1 MPAGALLGPT
11 RFRFTARP
19 AFPGPLPSDYTLIA
33 GSSYDIV
40 TDGAGFASSQPVT
53 VRLAAAA
60 LPAQAI
66 AARAGVTVLDDDRV
80 RRMTPTPANR
90 MVQQCGAGSVPPN
103 DGSPSGVLLDPQ
115 GTSLATL
122 CAPPSLGG
130 SATTS
135 VGGITPQPAVLPT
148 ITRQPVNASV
158 RVGRS
163 ATFAVF
169 ANGPGLSYQWL
180 RNGTPISGATGA
192 SYVIDSVATADFGAQ
207 FRVRVSNRFGEETSA
222 AATLSEDTTPPQVGV
237 WTARPPSAFSPTLGA
252 PEQLFGE
259 YVVNNN
265 GTLDTSL
272 AGGPLATGVVGD
284 PIIVGDNS
292 ARTGLVAVL
301 FRQRVSGSACPGGD
315 LLRAI
320 PIYRELE
327 SARTYRGSAI
337 TLLDAGCLNDRGVAA
352 ALARNKVSFEFAA
365 SAGNSGTNLV
375 VGSVAISGF
384 GDSPPNPRLAVVGTP
399 APLSLDPQCTSPY
412 FSSRAMAG
420 VASAYNYFAPISDTR
435 TQAVLAFTTVLG
447 AGGFN
452 SSTVCAATMAP
463 GETWSAAR
471 PVWSDGDVFTSVPQA
486 MAAMHGDGTALVA
499 ASRLVSGNHQIAVA
513 SRAGDAAP
521 NALNGGWVI
530 ETPQQSTSITRPEL
544 AFDGSGNAT
553 LVYRARTAPPAPTP
567 AYDTIFAVTRS
578 ANGTWGSRTA
588 VSPAGRNTLFPR
600 VLVAANGDA
609 VVQDQVAIDDSSA
622 YNLMETS
629 LIAGQWQLPTP
640 LAAEDGAINR
650 TDASMSQRIGSVP
663 ADGLGSVA
671 IYWRESAPNGFRIA
685 GALKQ
690 R

>member
-1 MPAGALLGPT
+1 M
-11 RFRFTARP
+11 
-19 AFPGPLPSDYTLIA
+19 
-33 GSSYDIV
+33 
-40 TDGAGFASSQPVT
+40 
-53 VRLAAAA
+53 
-60 LPAQAI
+60 
-66 AARAGVTVLDDDRV
+66 
-80 RRMTPTPANR
+80 
-90 MVQQCGAGSVPPN
+90 
-103 DGSPSGVLLDPQ
+103 
-115 GTSLATL
+115 
-122 CAPPSLGG
+122 
-130 SATTS
+130 
-135 VGGITPQPAVLPT
+135 LPT

-180 RNGTPISGATGA
+180 RNGTPISGATSA
-192 SYVIDSVATADFGAQ
+192 SYVVDSVATADFGAM

-222 AATLSEDTTPPQVGV
+222 AATLSEDTTPPQVGA
-237 WTARPPSAFSPTLGA
+237 WTARSALSAYSATLGA
-252 PEQLFGE
+252 PEQVLGE
-259 YVVNNN
+259 YVVNNG

-292 ARTGLVAVL
+292 ARRGLVAVL
-301 FRQRVSGSACPGGD
+301 YRQRVSGSTCPGGD

-337 TLLDAGCLNDRGVAA
+337 TLLDAGCLNDHGVAA

-365 SAGNSGTNLV
+365 SAGNSGNLV

-399 APLSLDPQCTSPY
+399 APLSLDAQCTSPY

-420 VASAYNYFAPISDTR
+420 IASAYNYFAPISDMR
-435 TQAVLAFTTVLG
+435 TQAVLTFTTVLG

-452 SSTVCAATMAP
+452 SSTVCVATMAP
-463 GETWSAAR
+463 GGTWSAAR

-553 LVYRARTAPPAPTP
+553 LVYRARTVPPAPTQ
-567 AYDTIFAVTRS
+567 AYDAIFAVTRS

-609 VVQDQVAIDDSSA
+609 VVQYQVAIDDSSA

-640 LAAEDGAINR
+640 LAPEDGAINR
-650 TDASMSQRIGSVP
+650 TDASMSQRTQSVLGAG
-663 ADGLGSVA
+663 ADSV
-671 IYWRESAPNGFRIA
+671 IVYWRETEPGGSRQRIA
-685 GALKQ
+685 GAFKQ